1 VRREFGRTVPSPTS
15 STSTS
20 APSAALALAN
30 TNSAAVLNGLVGG
43 VRALA
48 ATPVARSR
56 ALSSSSSTAF
66 AKQRMARQAAS
77 ISVPSPTA
85 TTATTSSSGPSTD
98 GSSPRLSQSSMS
110 SVAEEKTALE
120 KAEGPPGED
129 VEGAVQAS
137 ALGSSS
143 GSGSTK
149 RPLVA
154 QRPQLQLQTQQQEEH
169 HHHRPPLSSELPPS
183 ASSKTVRRRSRDLR
197 APLADAL
204 KPLTGRGS
212 GKRVSISVIS
222 PTSMSISGINPLGAM
237 GLGRANLGEAA
248 QGWVDSVGSK
258 LAELQRGET

>member
-1 VRREFGRTVPSPTS
+1 
-15 STSTS
+15 
-20 APSAALALAN
+20 
-30 TNSAAVLNGLVGG
+30 
-43 VRALA
+43 
-48 ATPVARSR
+48 
-56 ALSSSSSTAF
+56 
-66 AKQRMARQAAS
+66 
-77 ISVPSPTA
+77 
-85 TTATTSSSGPSTD
+85 
-98 GSSPRLSQSSMS
+98 MS
-110 SVAEEKTALE
+110 SVAEEKADLE

-129 VEGAVQAS
+129 VEGAAQAS

-143 GSGSTK
+143 TTK

-154 QRPQLQLQTQQQEEH
+154 QRPQLQLQTQQEEE
-169 HHHRPPLSSELPPS
+169 HHRPPSSSELPPS
-183 ASSKTVRRRSRDLR
+183 ASSKTVQRRSRDLR

-212 GKRVSISVIS
+212 GKRASITVIS